1 MATFAAT
8 VSAPT
13 WREFYS
19 RHKQDGGAF
28 EDLFKSDLATMAA
41 KTETH
46 LNDTGAL
53 TDSIVGSAYANMVIV
68 PGANGKV
75 HLLHHGFGC
84 NTSEG
89 FALIFIQ
96 GNLVDSSSIK
106 VLPREEAVSQV
117 IGEKRG
123 RRGATPAS
131 CPDLGSMVGV
141 DTAEA
146 FGNLPEEGNE
156 ILQGKPNHVMVTPEV
171 YHIAGGAKTVKATE
185 LAFRIIE
192 WLQPEEDDDDEVINL
207 KEIEA
212 QGAELLLA
220 MLWATANKGTT
231 SVALQDTPDDPRIN
245 VTIRSIKD
253 KVLQGTTDRMEAPA
267 YLGGNAGISH
277 EGAEAL
283 ALTSQS
289 MILALNRLQESQ
301 DEEKARKE
309 SEGSLL
315 KTMGPAQRE
324 LFTSLC
330 RTDMAEQP
338 VMSEFMKTLTKL
350 KSPQKAIGLL
360 KAEMREWKGTFSDG
374 GCHRFLSNGFLS
386 SDTNRANP
394 GGFTVFMFFPK
405 AVDGGGKAF
414 DGDTAKLRDYFG
426 MKVEDST
433 IAYYAKQGFFSPENP
448 NDLHTQLQTAFRILE
463 LLTCKGSIASA
474 GLAYILDPERWDSMT
489 SMMEDRFRVE
499 SNFGARFCYAIDRPL
514 QVFFA
519 KMTKWRDVATEG
531 NSDYLLGKAQSL
543 VEAVDEGLQITVV
556 LPKVLTAAR
565 KSDPSSNG
573 AGVPAGKPSPGSP
586 AKKLKTG
593 KATGGTPS
601 STTKI
606 GSTPHVNA
614 NAFAEWL
621 SPEGSDFM
629 GFFPGRMPGL
639 LDWPRFEDKRLS
651 IRNPKAR
658 PAPMCVRFQA
668 TGKCSMGCSLSHV
681 SINDMGTAERERV
694 AKMFKKAY
702 ESGPL

>member
-1 MATFAAT
+1 MVTYAAA

-13 WREFYS
+13 WKEFYS
-19 RHKQDGGAF
+19 RNKEDGGAF
-28 EDLFKSDLATMAA
+28 EELFSMNLATMAA

-46 LNDTGAL
+46 LDNTGTFTDT
-53 TDSIVGSAYANMVIV
+53 IVGSTFANMLVV
-68 PGANGKV
+68 PGPLGKV

-96 GNLVDSSSIK
+96 GNLVDNSSIK
-106 VLPREEAVSQV
+106 ILPREEAVNQIV
-117 IGEKRG
+117 GERRG
-123 RRGATPAS
+123 RRATTPAL
-131 CPDLGSMVGV
+131 CPDLRSMVGV
-141 DTAEA
+141 DNADA
-146 FGNLPEEGNE
+146 FGNLPGEGNE
-156 ILQGKPNHVMVTPEV
+156 ILQGKPNHVLVTPEI
-171 YHIAGGAKTVKATE
+171 YHIAEGAKTMQATE
-185 LAFRIIE
+185 LAFSVIQ
-192 WLQPEEDDDDEVINL
+192 WLQPEEDDDDEVVNL
-207 KEIEA
+207 KETEA
-212 QGAELLLA
+212 RGAELLLA
-220 MLWATANKGTT
+220 MLWATANDGTT
-231 SVALQDTPDDPRIN
+231 SVNLQDTPDDPRIN
-245 VTIRSIKD
+245 TTIRAIKE
-253 KVLQGTTDRMEAPA
+253 KVGGTAGRSEAPG
-267 YLGGNAGISH
+267 LGRNIGLGN

-301 DEEKARKE
+301 DEEKERKE

-330 RTDMAEQP
+330 TTDMGDPP
-338 VMSEFMKTLTKL
+338 VMSEFMKALTKL

-374 GCHRFLSNGFLS
+374 GCHRFLSTGFLS

-394 GGFTVFMFFPK
+394 GGYTVFMFFPK

-426 MKVEDST
+426 MQVEDST

-448 NDLHTQLQTAFRILE
+448 HDLHTQLQTALRMLE

-474 GLAYILDPERWDSMT
+474 GLAYILEPERWESMS
-489 SMMEDRFRVE
+489 SMMEDRFKVDP
-499 SNFGARFCYAIDRPL
+499 NFGARFCYAIDRPL
-514 QVFFA
+514 QVFFT
-519 KMTKWRDVATEG
+519 KMTKRRDGATEG
-531 NSDYLLGKAQSL
+531 NADYLLGKAQSL

-556 LPKVLTAAR
+556 LPKILTVT
-565 KSDPSSNG
+565 KKTETSG
-573 AGVPAGKPSPGSP
+573 VAGGKNPPGSP
-586 AKKLKTG
+586 TKKLKTG
-593 KATGGTPS
+593 KTSGGS
-601 STTKI
+601 STATSPTK
-606 GSTPHVNA
+606 GSTPHVNT

-621 SPEGSDFM
+621 SPDGADFM

-639 LDWPRFEDKRLS
+639 LDWPRFADKRLS
-651 IRNPKAR
+651 TRNPKAR

-694 AKMFKKAY
+694 AKMFKEAY
-702 ESGPL
+702 EAGPQ